1 MATCVHHSLKSLLV
15 SIVDEENIDVFT
27 AISVD
32 KQNTYTCKKLSYF
45 AVLVNQKYSP
55 DPQGKKKKKGNSV
68 RTVNEQDT
76 DHFFLGER

>member
-1 MATCVHHSLKSLLV
+1 MATCVHLSLKSLLV

-55 DPQGKKKKKGNSV
+55 DPQGKKIKKA
-68 RTVNEQDT
+68 T
-76 DHFFLGER
+76 L